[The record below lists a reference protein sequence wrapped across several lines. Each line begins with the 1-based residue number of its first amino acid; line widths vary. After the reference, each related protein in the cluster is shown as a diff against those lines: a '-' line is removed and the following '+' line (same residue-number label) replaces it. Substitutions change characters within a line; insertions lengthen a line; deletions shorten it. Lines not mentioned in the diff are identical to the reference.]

1 MQRVKTL
8 GLALV
13 AVLALSGLAVSSASA
28 SLFLAHPTSGSFP
41 ALILDI
47 NINSKGEVSKHKFT
61 TEAGKVVE
69 CTSAKSHGIAEF
81 LRALT
86 QKETVIY
93 SECTAFGFV
102 VSSVSPAEYEFSAD
116 LKVTQLNTVIITVKS
131 ITPCSVTVSPA
142 GNANL
147 DGVHYGSDPADP
159 SRLIIN
165 ALVKGIT
172 AFIKGSEC
180 GKVGTTKTAEYVGQS
195 LAWLENGGK
204 LGWDK

>member
-1 MQRVKTL
+1 MQRIRTL
-8 GLALV
+8 GFALV

-28 SLFLAHPTSGSFP
+28 SLFLAHPTGGTFP

-47 NINSKGEVSKHKFT
+47 NTNNHKFT

-69 CTSAKSHGIAEF
+69 CTSAKSHGFAEF

-86 QKETVIY
+86 QKDIVIY
-93 SECTAFGFV
+93 SGCTAFGFV
-102 VSSVSPAEYEFSAD
+102 GAQISPAEYEFSAD
-116 LKVTQLNTVIITVKS
+116 LKVTQLNTVILTVKGFTGNCEV
-131 ITPCSVTVSPA
+131 IVSPS

-172 AFIKGSEC
+172 AFISGGEC
-180 GKVGTTKTAEYVGQS
+180 GKAGTVKTAEYVGTS
-195 LAWLENGGK
+195 LAWLEAGGK